1 MNNYHLDLSL
11 ELAMKWASARGA
23 DVTPEEVVATADVF
37 ATWYEGKMS

>member
-37 ATWYEGKMS
+37 ATWYEGRRS